1 MISIAYKSK
10 KLLYATLFLFF
21 VIKTLA
27 CSLNAACLALL
38 DANIPLRYTFA
49 AVTCGLIGEDKT
61 IIYFPTL
68 KQERVILFYFNF
80 FLILIHFF
88 KVIVFKEVTTSM
100 TFLFDSV
107 DKEIISVLTNGI
119 FEKDQLNYLLD
130 SAREYANEKI
140 FPLYN
145 ELVSKKYFK

>member
-1 MISIAYKSK
+1 MSI
-10 KLLYATLFLFF
+10 
-21 VIKTLA
+21 
-27 CSLNAACLALL
+27 
-38 DANIPLRYTFA
+38 
-49 AVTCGLIGEDKT
+49 
-61 IIYFPTL
+61 
-68 KQERVILFYFNF
+68 
-80 FLILIHFF
+80 
-88 KVIVFKEVTTSM
+88 

-107 DKEIISVLTNGI
+107 DKEIISVLTSGI